1 MEKNILYTIFFDE
14 YNHWDNLLQKY
25 DKRIRE
31 VVDHFDFL
39 DGGDP
44 TDPPKFNCEECY
56 GEMIP
61 EYFESHTGI
70 VYDNRTQK

>member
-1 MEKNILYTIFFDE
+1 M
-14 YNHWDNLLQKY
+14 
-25 DKRIRE
+25 E
-31 VVDHFDFL
+31 VVEHFDFL

-44 TDPPKFNCEECY
+44 LDPPKFNCEECY

-70 VYDNRTQK
+70 VYGNRT